1 MIWTGTGILVTGWL
15 AVAIWGQAWLAPV
28 MAWVEHLGAWGPVL
42 FILIYIAAAVFLIP
56 ASVLTL
62 GAGAAFGFIH
72 GLWIV
77 SVASTLGAAAAFLTG
92 RFLVRGF
99 IAVKLAGYPAIS
111 GLEGAL
117 SFGGWKLVLLTRL
130 SPVLPYTL
138 LNYAFSLTRIRFSHF
153 VLATWA
159 GMIPGKMFYL
169 YLGSLARAGADPE
182 SLTPVRWALYGLG
195 LAATLA
201 VTVMTTRMARQ
212 ALARVL
218 PGRGVIHPSE

>member
-1 MIWTGTGILVTGWL
+1 MIWTGTGILLAGWL
-15 AVAIWGQAWLAPV
+15 AMAIWGQEWLAPV
-28 MAWVEHLGAWGPVL
+28 MAWVEHLGVWGPVF
-42 FILIYIAAAVFLIP
+42 FILIYIAAAVSLIP

-77 SVASTLGAAAAFLTG
+77 SLASTLGAAAAFLAG

-99 IAVKLAGYPAIS
+99 IAGKLAGYPAIS

-169 YLGSLARAGADPE
+169 YLGAFARAGADPG
-182 SLTPVRWALYGLG
+182 SLTPARWALYGLG
-195 LAATLA
+195 LVATVA
-201 VTVMTTRMARQ
+201 VTVMTTRLARQ

-218 PGRGVIHPSE
+218 PSRGVIRSSE